1 MNGSILAGG
10 GSGGGLTDWLR
21 LAISARRD
29 RENRDMD
36 KVNQMMKARAL
47 RAKMDQIQNTRNQQ
61 KRLQEA
67 QDFKE
72 ESYETDLTWDLLEPA
87 KDELV
92 NEREAKIAELRKKL
106 EGVKKPFPLTGGSWG
121 FPFKRIGRVEAGPQA
136 ILKSGR
142 SPSSEQVFGRARE
155 LREKL
160 RAAVRQREAG
170 GEQARNP
177 EVLPPGTRRL
187 KVIDDMTAAEY
198 MRRAGGDPEVAR
210 RMARADGWK
219 F

>member
-92 NEREAKIAELRKKL
+92 NLGLSVQKDR
-106 EGVKKPFPLTGGSWG
+106 
-121 FPFKRIGRVEAGPQA
+121 
-136 ILKSGR
+136 
-142 SPSSEQVFGRARE
+142 
-155 LREKL
+155 
-160 RAAVRQREAG
+160 
-170 GEQARNP
+170 
-177 EVLPPGTRRL
+177 TR
-187 KVIDDMTAAEY
+187 
-198 MRRAGGDPEVAR
+198 
-210 RMARADGWK
+210 
-219 F
+219 